1 MNIESV
7 IGDYKSFLDEI
18 FYNLKTVGVSLGDLV
33 ELDHIAYR
41 TDSILKYEEIKEEL
55 LPFLKRYSD
64 KEFGGRNILVGRFEQ
79 PLIYSR
85 FKISGIEVLAP
96 KKDNMYKNG
105 LEHAEFVIDGILE
118 DFRAKYKNIDFNLN
132 AYERDINPELI
143 IEFDN
148 CAVKFHEISLLDVRK
163 I

>member
-18 FYNLKTVGVSLGDLV
+18 FYNLKTVGVSLDDLV

-41 TDSILKYEEIKEEL
+41 TDSILKYEEIKKAL
-55 LPFLKRYSD
+55 LSFLKAYSD

-79 PLIYSR
+79 PLVYNR

-96 KKDNMYKNG
+96 KKNNMYKNG
-105 LEHAEFVIDGILE
+105 LEHAEFVISGTLK

-132 AYERDINPELI
+132 AYKRDINPELI

-148 CAVKFHEISLLDVRK
+148 CAVKFHEISLLDVRE